1 VFSLEGP
8 ARRAGQNRLLAA
20 WLSVIAGYVNSGG
33 FLIVGSFTSHVTG
46 HAGRLANDVV
56 QRDFAAAGR
65 AFLLVLAFFLG
76 AFGANLL
83 LLTRLISRRA
93 WMYSL
98 LLLVEAALLGL
109 FAHAG
114 HEPLELL
121 GSRLADIKAAVLCF
135 AMGLQNSMVT
145 LISDAR
151 VRTTHL
157 TGVVTDLGIEAARWV
172 RWSFGHASR
181 LLPLEGRIT
190 AVSRPKSATSL
201 LLLTILFGFLVGAVL
216 GAEGTTLYGPQ
227 ALYAPALA
235 LLLAALYSAWTGRR
249 TQPSV
254 EPGTQYESR

>member
-1 VFSLEGP
+1 MFSLEGP
-8 ARRAGQNRLLAA
+8 ARRPGQNRLLAA
-20 WLSVIAGYVNSGG
+20 WLSAIAGYVNSAG

-46 HAGRLANDVV
+46 NAGRLANDVV

-65 AFLLVLAFFLG
+65 AFVLVLAFFLG
-76 AFGANLL
+76 AFASNLL
-83 LLTRLISRRA
+83 LVTRIISRRA

-98 LLLVEAALLGL
+98 LLLVEALLLAL
-109 FAHAG
+109 FARMG

-121 GSRLADIKAAVLCF
+121 GPRLADIKAVVLCF

-157 TGVVTDLGIEAARWV
+157 TGVVTDLGIEAARWM
-172 RWSFGHASR
+172 RWSYGRAPR
-181 LLPLEGRIT
+181 LSALGPPVA
-190 AVSRPKSATSL
+190 AVSRPQSATSI
-201 LLLTILFGFLVGAVL
+201 LLLTILFGFLAGAVL

-235 LLLAALYSAWTGRR
+235 LVLAALYSAWTGRGA
-249 TQPSV
+249 QPV
-254 EPGTQYESR
+254 LLEQR